1 MTIREKLALMQEIS
15 RRNNAYVRAY
25 LAARDPQ
32 EARACMA
39 LIREE
44 TEAVAGEHGMT
55 GEELMNSLLAAPEE
69 EDAQ

>member
-1 MTIREKLALMQEIS
+1 MTIQEKLALMQEIS

-25 LAARDPQ
+25 LATRDPQ
-32 EARACMA
+32 EARAYAA

-55 GEELMNSLLAAPEE
+55 GEELINSLLAEPEE